1 MRDMRFEAMRA
12 HPAGK
17 GIPESPEV
25 RAAREDAE
33 ALLLANYSRMDEW
46 HHEWSQRARW
56 TDWIMPAL
64 MAGGLFVLVMVAA
77 VVADIAG
84 GWAL

>member
-1 MRDMRFEAMRA
+1 MRA

-33 ALLLANYSRMDEW
+33 ALLLANYSRLDEW

-64 MAGGLFVLVMVAA
+64 MTVGLFVLVMVTA
-77 VVADIAG
+77 VAADIAG

>member
-1 MRDMRFEAMRA
+1 MSRFEAMRA

-25 RAAREDAE
+25 RAAREDEE
-33 ALLLANYSRMDEW
+33 ALRLANYSRLDEW
-46 HHEWSQRARW
+46 HHEWSRRARW
-56 TDWIMPAL
+56 TDWIVPAL
-64 MAGGLFVLVMVAA
+64 MAVGLFVLVMVTA
-77 VVADIAG
+77 VVADLAG

>member
-1 MRDMRFEAMRA
+1 MTVEDSMRQ
-12 HPAGK
+12 HQSWV
-17 GIPESPEV
+17 PESPEV
-25 RAAREDAE
+25 RAAREDEE
-33 ALLLANYSRMDEW
+33 ALRLANYSRLDEW

-64 MAGGLFVLVMVAA
+64 MAVGLFVLVMVTA
-77 VVADIAG
+77 VAADIAG